1 VIFSRKAILL
11 GGAHQTSG
19 EPDLKLIC
27 PVSRHGC
34 RMPRNNRHRKKL
46 RFFCEDDAGTGT
58 SSLIEARPAQ
68 SQQRWRSTHYISTHY
83 AFSPPSKAGGEN
95 AQQIDIQKIIEHRKN
110 RAIE

>member
-1 VIFSRKAILL
+1 
-11 GGAHQTSG
+11 
-19 EPDLKLIC
+19 
-27 PVSRHGC
+27 
-34 RMPRNNRHRKKL
+34 MPRNNRHRKKL